1 MKEREVRPMLE
12 VVDLGEVEAAD
23 GEIQRMV
30 LLFHRGRV
38 VKTVPMERDADVWI
52 VPRGKEEVRA

>member
-1 MKEREVRPMLE
+1 MKERNVRPVLE

-23 GEIQRMV
+23 GEVQRMV

-38 VKTVPMERDADVWI
+38 MKTVPVERDADVWV
-52 VPRGKEEVRA
+52 VPRGEELVRA

>member
-1 MKEREVRPMLE
+1 MKVRGVRPVVE
-12 VVDLGEVEAAD
+12 VVDLGEVEVSD

-38 VKTVPMERDADVWI
+38 MKTVPMERDADVWV
-52 VPRGKEEVRA
+52 VPRGKELVRA

>member
-12 VVDLGEVEAAD
+12 VVDLGEVEASD
-23 GEIQRMV
+23 GEVRRMV